1 LNALP
6 TVPEGVILRPVTVVP
21 EKKAYMDEHE
31 TTPVHETA
39 RRASK
44 DGDRRIG
51 RVYAGALEMLNP
63 PMKSWAAYEIARQDA
78 EANLGG
84 VRAVIPRQ
92 GRLLTRP
99 ARQPEQDR
107 DRQGL

>member
-1 LNALP
+1 
-6 TVPEGVILRPVTVVP
+6 
-21 EKKAYMDEHE
+21 MDEHE

-63 PMKSWAAYEIARQDA
+63 TMKSWAAYEIARQDA
-78 EANLGG
+78 EVNLGG
-84 VRAVIPRQ
+84 VRAVIP
-92 GRLLTRP
+92 GRG
-99 ARQPEQDR
+99 DY
-107 DRQGL
+107 